1 MNVHTGRQPTP
12 AESALVDAFVDRMGE
27 LPGDGEIASARDNA
41 IEALKTQGLPSRRVE
56 AWHYT
61 DLRTLL
67 RSVAA
72 YDGDS
77 GNQSLA
83 AGYRRFGGGVRLQRR
98 GRFSIHV
105 SKVSNSRNSATSC
118 PMAR

>member
-1 MNVHTGRQPTP
+1 MNVHTGRQPTT
-12 AESALVDAFVDRMGE
+12 AEAALVDSFIDRMGE
-27 LPGDGEIASARDNA
+27 LPGDAEIVSARDNA

-72 YDGDS
+72 YDGTVVYSRADS
-77 GNQSLA
+77 QLPRATGLA
-83 AGYRRFGGGVRLQRR
+83 ALTGGKR
-98 GRFSIHV
+98 G
-105 SKVSNSRNSATSC
+105 
-118 PMAR
+118 

>member
-12 AESALVDAFVDRMGE
+12 AKSALVDAFVDRMGE

-72 YDGDS
+72 YDG
-77 GNQSLA
+77 A
-83 AGYRRFGGGVRLQRR
+83 AGTNPLPPVIAGSAVAFRHQRR
-98 GRFSIHV
+98 GRFG
-105 SKVSNSRNSATSC
+105 A
-118 PMAR
+118 ARRRR